1 MAKAKLINSKINGDF
16 VKENHV
22 TELKIQSIPD
32 FGTYQKLEC
41 EVQCNDESKTKG
53 KWTISKQPNNAL
65 IKKWGD
71 DTDNW
76 VGKIVPVKAENY
88 ETGWGIVVDTTR
100 LEAL

>member
-53 KWTISKQPNNAL
+53 I
-65 IKKWGD
+65 
-71 DTDNW
+71 
-76 VGKIVPVKAENY
+76 
-88 ETGWGIVVDTTR
+88 
-100 LEAL
+100 